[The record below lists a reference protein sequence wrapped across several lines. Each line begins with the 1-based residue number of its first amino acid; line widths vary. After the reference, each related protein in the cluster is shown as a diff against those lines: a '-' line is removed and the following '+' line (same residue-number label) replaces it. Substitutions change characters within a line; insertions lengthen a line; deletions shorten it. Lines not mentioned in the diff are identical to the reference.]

1 MAAATTTQ
9 QKIEKAL
16 EILKGHDWYWF
27 MADYTNPACDN
38 ARGSM
43 RAFVELVATI
53 NDGAIVKALRELW
66 LTTYDYVHATMWGR
80 NEKANSEFESRK
92 AELMA
97 VIKPHHAMA
106 A

>member
-1 MAAATTTQ
+1 MTTSTNS

-16 EILKGHDWYWF
+16 EILKGQDWWWCMSDSNSAYG
-27 MADYTNPACDN
+27 Y

-53 NDGAIVKALRELW
+53 NDAAIVKALRDLW
-66 LTTYDYVHATMWGR
+66 TANYEYVHSKSDKETF
-80 NEKANSEFESRK
+80 KAKE
-92 AELMA
+92 AELMS
-97 VIKPHHAMA
+97 IINPTFAMA

>member
-1 MAAATTTQ
+1 MATSTTS

-16 EILKGHDWYWF
+16 EILNTQDWYWM
-27 MADYTNPACDN
+27 MADYTHPAYDY
-38 ARGSM
+38 AFGGM

-53 NDGAIVKALRELW
+53 TEKSIVKALRELW
-66 LTTYDYVHATMWGR
+66 TATYDYVHATMWSN
-80 NEKANSEFESRK
+80 NEKAKVDFENKK

-97 VIKPHHAMA
+97 VIKPQIAMA